1 MKRMPGD
8 SFHERIAGRL
18 DYANRPRTLIKITGN
33 WPNITCR

>member
-18 DYANRPRTLIKITGN
+18 DYANRPRTFKQIKITGN
-33 WPNITCR
+33 